1 MNLLSLL
8 TDTPTLLFD
17 YATAM
22 YSDDTAMTVELSY
35 TTVYPILL
43 RYKYSI
49 STVCSRLMYLYAIP
63 LQATCITDAVT
74 AIGSVVTAIGSVV
87 TAIGSVVTVVTA
99 LNNISYCYYCYPT
112 ISVPIVMFKPTLIF
126 IIYSHLFIP
135 LLNP

>member
-74 AIGSVVTAIGSVV
+74 AIGSVVT
-87 TAIGSVVTVVTA
+87 VVTA

-135 LLNP
+135 LLNS